1 MNQRLALSVPCF
13 ALRTPRCERHFLR
26 LRRCGDRGRLCVG
39 DLACGGCVGLGNTRG
54 GRCAVR
60 SKSVA
65 GRLKLVD
72 LLGLAPLGILK
83 PPLGQLQSVLSLPQP
98 RDVLARLRGCTL
110 LLKNRFLTH
119 PLQLR
124 LGGGSP
130 ARRERSLVERVAR
143 RLRVEF
149 LPSELVHV
157 GRAKFIV
164 CKHPVRLVQD
174 HEGVRRARVIALV
187 RVHVQAGLAEGSG
200 DCCLAPL
207 L

>member
-1 MNQRLALSVPCF
+1 M
-13 ALRTPRCERHFLR
+13 
-26 LRRCGDRGRLCVG
+26 
-39 DLACGGCVGLGNTRG
+39 
-54 GRCAVR
+54 
-60 SKSVA
+60 A

-83 PPLGQLQSVLSLPQP
+83 PPLSQLQAVLSLPQP

-110 LLKNRFLTH
+110 LLKNSLLTH

-124 LGGGSP
+124 LGCCSP
-130 ARRERSLVERVAR
+130 ARRECSLVEWVAC

-164 CKHPVRLVQD
+164 GKHPVRLVQD
-174 HEGVRRARVIALV
+174 HEGVRRAWVIALV
-187 RVHVQAGLAEGSG
+187 RVHVKAGLAEGSG
-200 DCCLAPL
+200 DCRLAPL
-207 L
+207 LYGCRFQLEHLPVVSGLEDGGYGDRLHGAPQPAAGWERSCPELGNSSVRTKVECE